1 MSVSNGVRLLL
12 VCAGL
17 LLAAGCADTNAAQG
31 AKTGAVGGAV
41 AGAVLGILTGGN
53 VGASIAVGAATSAAA
68 GAAVGAMSP
77 PQPSQA
83 PAAPASQNPGN
94 SARTD
99 PKLAERQQA
108 LEKQIGPANFDA
120 ARMLALCRYDSS
132 IELARNAYTSA
143 DTQERRGYALMIEA
157 VAEEER
163 GDTAAAAAVYPRLVE
178 ADPAL
183 GSTEKARNAA

>member
-1 MSVSNGVRLLL
+1 MSRPTAVPLL
-12 VCAGL
+12 VALAL
-17 LLAAGCADTNAAQG
+17 LVAGCENPNAAQG

-77 PQPSQA
+77 PQGAAA

-99 PKLAERQQA
+99 PKL
-108 LEKQIGPANFDA
+108 
-120 ARMLALCRYDSS
+120 
-132 IELARNAYTSA
+132 
-143 DTQERRGYALMIEA
+143 
-157 VAEEER
+157 
-163 GDTAAAAAVYPRLVE
+163 
-178 ADPAL
+178 
-183 GSTEKARNAA
+183 